1 MQEREHAVQREADD
15 VRKVAL
21 DAAHEERAA
30 PLDRKAAGAVCALAG
45 RDVGAEH
52 VVWSVGKVHL
62 GALRN
67 GAHLEPGRREDRV
80 HECDARDHSD
90 RLAAQVRKHAEVVRG
105 VVRLFEHLPVMHQDR
120 VGADHE
126 VRRVRGR
133 GAHEPLVHLDGLVRR
148 SRHRVLVDALVG
160 KLRLVEVLGKCRRHD
175 LRVHADAREQLRTPR
190 AATRKHDALPLEAHE
205 CGRLQRRAADGRA
218 RHLLLLHR
226 WRGAHC
232 EGRGGAVGRVR
243 ARDTHTSP
251 PSSSMQVLGRAP
263 AADSTAAIAL
273 PLLALVSEARSEHGM
288 RDYDWARYRRFCTA
302 KTRRMRRSMH
312 LTHTDAPPAPKKTRT
327 RKSKRRA
334 HASPAQQSA
343 AAKGTRHAFVPR
355 HIDAADVGTARPFEL
370 LVFDTEHAWAAAGE
384 AHAAGD
390 VRGTRGR
397 ARRAAKALAEL
408 EKLVAAHHASLS
420 ARDRAQAAA
429 YACYVRASA
438 AFYTGTSARV
448 LTHGAVALHLF
459 ALLAASAPSGRDEAL
474 AHSFADALNAPLRF
488 AMLQEQ
494 IDADVD
500 AYAAATATPERCAEL
515 VPDYAVL
522 AAELRAGAQHEREP
536 ITLTWRAHTMVV
548 RSVDAVDALERVR
561 VEEAALA
568 DAEKA
573 RAGDARGARE
583 RLSHAARNR
592 KRAGAGVAAGGGG
605 RDPYDRVLAALADA
619 EQVMRSLV
627 DENAS
632 ALRQNHSE
640 RYKAA
645 GADLRRAHEVLLY
658 RLLAVRVAR
667 NVRLAE
673 QVEAKAH
680 KRDAKAA
687 ALYERRLLAHR
698 GSAPSAAPTKTRA
711 PKRARAAWI
720 AQRRTKRG
728 LRRLRPARSGQ
739 RRALRAQRADA
750 EARAHAVVVARAAQ
764 RRLRVVPG
772 IARLLDG
779 ATSSL
784 DVMGGLVIVEGE
796 PDVSSIVEAKRHWYC
811 AQLVLVLAR
820 AFSQLGLNAHARLLL
835 QRGELYVRQAA
846 QALELADGAEAE
858 DAHFAPHLLRDRA
871 AVTRVRDEIGAAL
884 GHVEA
889 ALVRSGTGD
898 AAVLDA
904 SHGGRIMLAAALR
917 HVAFEDVDLAHAAA
931 LAPER
936 VAELTGAG
944 VPSET
949 EAMEMEIE
957 RAEAA
962 EAVAEEDAA
971 AAPAPATEPA
981 YDPRNAQL
989 EAEELAAARAPRSW
1003 FSWFTRS

>member
-1 MQEREHAVQREADD
+1 MQERKHAVQREADD

-30 PLDRKAAGAVCALAG
+30 PLDRKAARAVRALAR
-45 RDVGAEH
+45 RDVCVEH

-90 RLAAQVRKHAEVVRG
+90 RLAAQVCKYAEVVRG
-105 VVRLFEHLPVMHQDR
+105 VVRLFQHLLVVHEDR
-120 VGADHE
+120 VSADHE
-126 VRRVRGR
+126 GRRVRGR
-133 GAHEPLVHLDGLVRR
+133 GAHEPLVHLNGLVRR
-148 SRHRVLVDALVG
+148 SRHRVLVDMLANKV
-160 KLRLVEVLGKCRRHD
+160 RLVEVLGKRRRHD
-175 LRVHADAREQLRTPR
+175 LRVHADAREQFRTPR
-190 AATRKHDALPLEAHE
+190 TPTREHEALPLEAHE
-205 CGRLQRRAADGRA
+205 CGCLQRRAADCRT
-218 RHLLLLHR
+218 RHLLLHR
-226 WRGAHC
+226 RRGAHKQHASA
-232 EGRGGAVGRVR
+232 ES
-243 ARDTHTSP
+243 ARYT
-251 PSSSMQVLGRAP
+251 SSSMQVLGRAP
-263 AADSTAAIAL
+263 AADGAAIAL

-327 RKSKRRA
+327 RKSRRRA
-334 HASPAQQSA
+334 HVSPAQQSA

-355 HIDAADVGTARPFEL
+355 HIDAADVCTARPFEL
-370 LVFDTEHAWAAAGE
+370 LVFETEHAWAAAGE
-384 AHAAGD
+384 AHAADD
-390 VRGTRGR
+390 VRGARGR

-429 YACYVRASA
+429 YACYVRAAA
-438 AFYTGTSARV
+438 AFYTGASVRV

-459 ALLAASAPSGRDEAL
+459 ALLAACAPSGRDEAL

-515 VPDYAVL
+515 VPDYAAL

-536 ITLTWRAHTMVV
+536 ITLTWRTHTMVI

-568 DAEKA
+568 DAQKA
-573 RAGDARGARE
+573 RADGARGARE

-619 EQVMRSLV
+619 EHVMRTLV

-687 ALYERRLLAHR
+687 ALYERRRLAHR
-698 GSAPSAAPTKTRA
+698 GSAPSAAPAKTRA
-711 PKRARAAWI
+711 PKRARAAWV

-728 LRRLRPARSGQ
+728 LRKLRPARSGQ
-739 RRALRAQRADA
+739 RREVLARHAAA
-750 EARAHAVVVARAAQ
+750 EARAHGIVVARAAQ

-796 PDVSSIVEAKRHWYC
+796 PDVSSVVEAKRHWYC
-811 AQLVLVLAR
+811 AQLMLVLAR

-846 QALELADGAEAE
+846 QALELAEGAEAE
-858 DAHFAPHLLRDRA
+858 DAHFAPHLLRDPA
-871 AVTRVRDEIGAAL
+871 AITRVRDEIGAAL

-898 AAVLDA
+898 AAVLEA

-917 HVAFEDVDLAHAAA
+917 HVTFEDIDLAHAAA

-936 VAELTGAG
+936 VAELTGAN
-944 VPSET
+944 VPTET
-949 EAMEMEIE
+949 EAMEVEIE

-962 EAVAEEDAA
+962 EMAAEEDAVPA
-971 AAPAPATEPA
+971 SAPATEPA

-989 EAEELAAARAPRSW
+989 EEEELATERTRRSW